1 MEITEVTSYPIE
13 IPLTEPVS
21 FSNRTIHFRDHA
33 ITHIRTEGGLEG
45 VGYSLGY
52 EGSPLIAEAVESRL
66 KPTLLGEDPR
76 DTERLWH
83 EMYDGNVQIG
93 RTGLFLRAISTV
105 DIALWDL
112 KAKAAG
118 QPLYKLLGGH
128 SERVP
133 SYASGGYY
141 RDDKG
146 HDGLRGEMQC
156 YLDEGHDIVKMKV
169 GRRPVSEEVERVA
182 AVREE
187 IGPDRT
193 LLLDANGVWSSTPEA
208 LRACRAFAEYDPFLI
223 EEPVMV
229 DRKATMGEV
238 NTALDYPVA
247 TGELEGTRHN
257 FASLYDTGS
266 AEIFQ
271 PDVTVCGGVTEWLK
285 IANYASTYDIPV
297 APHYN
302 WNIHASLLGAIENGL
317 WVEYFY
323 RDMEVKVFDDVV
335 MDPLRPDDEG
345 MIDLPDIPGH
355 GVQLDEDALSEFR
368 R

>member
-1 MEITEVTSYPIE
+1 MEIAEVTSYPID
-13 IPLTEPVS
+13 IPLAEPVS
-21 FSNRTIHFRDHA
+21 FSNRTIHARDHA
-33 ITHIRTEGGLEG
+33 ITHIRTKDGLEG
-45 VGYSLGY
+45 IGYSLGY
-52 EGSPLIAEAVESRL
+52 EGSSLIAEAVESRL
-66 KPTLLGEDPR
+66 KPVLLGEDPQ

-112 KAKAAG
+112 KAKEAG
-118 QPLYKLLGGH
+118 QPLHKLLGGQ
-128 SERVP
+128 SDTVP

-146 HDGLRGEMQC
+146 YEGLRKEMQR
-156 YLDEGHDIVKMKV
+156 YLDEGHNIMKMKV
-169 GRRPVSEEVERVA
+169 GRRPLNEEIDRVK

-187 IGPDRT
+187 IGPKRT

-208 LRACRAFAEYDPFLI
+208 LRACQAFSDYDPYFI
-223 EEPVMV
+223 EEPVMI
-229 DRKATMGEV
+229 DRKTTMGEV
-238 NTALDYPVA
+238 NTELNYPVA

-257 FASLYDTGS
+257 FATLYDTNAAGV
-266 AEIFQ
+266 FQ
-271 PDVTVCGGVTEWLK
+271 PDVTVCGGITEWLK
-285 IANYASTYDIPV
+285 IANFASAYDIPI

-323 RDMEVKVFDDVV
+323 RDMDVKVFDDVV
-335 MDPLRPDDEG
+335 TDPLKPDDRG
-345 MIDLPDIPGH
+345 MIDLPGTPGH
-355 GVQLDEDALSEFR
+355 GVRLDEEALQEFKQ
-368 R
+368 